1 MKLLL
6 DTHVL
11 LWWLDDNKAL
21 AQGTKERI
29 ADGANQVLVSAASIW
44 EIIIK
49 RSLNKLV
56 IPSDFVK
63 QLEPFQSLDVT
74 QEHAFAVGDL
84 PAHHKDPFDRLLIAQ
99 CITEGLVLVTSDAN
113 IKRYDLPILDT

>member
-11 LWWLDDNKAL
+11 LWWLDDNRAL
-21 AQGTKERI
+21 AQRTKNRI

-44 EIIIK
+44 EIVIK

-56 IPSDFVK
+56 LPHDFAK
-63 QLEPFQSLDVT
+63 QLDLFQRLVVKP
-74 QEHAFAVGDL
+74 EHALAVGDL
-84 PAHHKDPFDRLLIAQ
+84 PDYHKDPFDRLLIAQ
-99 CITEGLVLVTSDAN
+99 CIVEGLVLITGDAN
-113 IKRYDLPILDT
+113 IKRYDVPVLDA